1 MAETPRFSVPLADLE
16 YGERELSEDIPTDWL
31 AAVFEG
37 TEAVPRGPGRLEVTL
52 EKSGREVMV
61 RGQATAAV
69 TMPCARTLDPVP
81 VDLSADVF
89 LMLEPKTAASQPRPT
104 KSKKKHAA
112 PRTTQGPS
120 KRREKEP
127 ERELDEAD
135 AARDTYDGERVVLD
149 HFVKEFL
156 LLELPMSVLRED
168 LRSEATPAIEAP
180 PEPGQSRPRTEALDP
195 RLAPLA
201 DIAKRLREKKE

>member
-1 MAETPRFSVPLADLE
+1 MPETPRFFVPIADLE

-31 AAVFEG
+31 ATVFEG

-52 EKSGREVMV
+52 DKSGREVMV
-61 RGQATAAV
+61 RGHATAGV

-81 VDLSADVF
+81 VDLSAEVF
-89 LMLEPKTAASQPRPT
+89 LLLEPKTAGPLPRPA
-104 KSKKKHAA
+104 KSKKKQVASG
-112 PRTTQGPS
+112 PTPGPS

-127 ERELDEAD
+127 ERELAEAD
-135 AARDTYDGERVVLD
+135 AAKDTYDGERVVLD
-149 HFVKEFL
+149 QFLKEFL
-156 LLELPMSVLRED
+156 LLELPMFVLRED
-168 LRSEATPAIEAP
+168 LRSEATPAISAP